1 MYEIALSVNACLRTR
16 ANIDCMSSLIDTYGR
31 AHRDLRVSLT
41 DRCSLRCTYCMPNDF
56 AAWLPNESLLTTDEL
71 IAVIEAA
78 VSQGIDEIRLTG
90 GEPLLRPDIV
100 EIVARINAIENP
112 PELSMTTNG
121 LALARLA
128 QPLVDAGL
136 SRINISLDTLDR
148 ERFKKLTFRDRI
160 HDVFAGIDAAR
171 AAGLKPLKINSVLM
185 HGINDDESIPLLKW
199 ALKESLNLRFIEQMP
214 LDAGGAWSRDD
225 MVTADE
231 IYADLSKEFS
241 LTPREERGSSPA
253 EEFFVDGGPAVVGI
267 IASVTRPFCASCDRV
282 RLTSDGQIRA
292 CLFSMTETDARA
304 ILRNR
309 DLSEAQKC
317 EALIKAFHSTIQAKL
332 PGHGINDPSFIQ
344 PTRPMS
350 AIGG

>member
-1 MYEIALSVNACLRTR
+1 
-16 ANIDCMSSLIDTYGR
+16 
-31 AHRDLRVSLT
+31 
-41 DRCSLRCTYCMPNDF
+41 MPHDF
-56 AAWLPNESLLTTDEL
+56 AAWLPSQDLLTTDEL

-90 GEPLLRPDIV
+90 GEPLLRPGIV
-100 EIVARINAIENP
+100 EIVARINAISNP
-112 PELSMTTNG
+112 PKLSMTTNG
-121 LALARLA
+121 LALAKLA

-160 HDVFAGIDAAR
+160 SDVFAGIDAAR

-185 HGINDDESIPLLKW
+185 RGVNDDESIALLRW
-199 ALKESLNLRFIEQMP
+199 ALAQRLDLRFIEQMP
-214 LDAGGAWSRDD
+214 LDAGGSWSRDQ
-225 MVTADE
+225 MITADE
-231 IYADLSKEFS
+231 IYGQLSSEFT
-241 LTPREERGSSPA
+241 LTPVEDRGSSPA
-253 EEFFVDGGPAVVGI
+253 EEFYVDGGPGLVGI
-267 IASVTRPFCASCDRV
+267 IGSVTRPFCGECDRV

-292 CLFSMTETDARA
+292 CLFSMTETDMRG
-304 ILRNR
+304 ILRSN
-309 DLSEAQKC
+309 DLTPDQKSES
-317 EALIKAFHSTIQAKL
+317 LVKAFHSTIKAKL